1 MIALRLGLFAQALVN
16 ALVVR
21 IRIALHDEYLG
32 DLQSLKSKV
41 HVEDRP
47 TTSIRDLNVERL
59 ILSLYRAAVNA
70 RLGL

>member
-47 TTSIRDLNVERL
+47 TTSYQGFERGE
-59 ILSLYRAAVNA
+59 VNPFII
-70 RLGL
+70 